1 MILRPRPTPR
11 ASCLDLPLA
20 ALHLLLVVHLAAL
33 LQVALLQ
40 AALLQAA
47 LLQVVLLS
55 IQHSNACF
63 LDPGFQRVMM
73 RQLAEVYGHKE
84 AKEGLLLAVQLF
96 VPPCIPGCIAVDS
109 ERDCQELV

>member
-11 ASCLDLPLA
+11 ASRRDLPLA

-47 LLQVVLLS
+47 LLQVTLPPVVLLQADAPS
-55 IQHSNACF
+55 ADRETRH
-63 LDPGFQRVMM
+63 R
-73 RQLAEVYGHKE
+73 
-84 AKEGLLLAVQLF
+84 
-96 VPPCIPGCIAVDS
+96 GCRLQTRLGS
-109 ERDCQELV
+109 RPLVNSSP